1 MGSGRARRR
10 SGGQGPAT
18 LRRPELLD
26 RRSPDDALR
35 GRGRRPFPARGDH
48 RAPQRGEEGR
58 AVRDREGDG
67 GAGRRRSRDPLGAP
81 ARPRRAPG
89 GHLRRRGAAFDD
101 PPRHDGPRVVRRRC
115 PAGAREAAGA
125 PSGPDGW
132 PGHPDLVEDS
142 PMPTEAAE
150 LVFDEA
156 TKVYPGREGAAVDH
170 LSLTVPAGEIC
181 VLVGPSGGG
190 KTTALKLVNRLI
202 PLTGGDIRID
212 GRSILQH
219 DLTELRR
226 SIGYVIQQVGLFPHM
241 TVEGNIGTVPRLLG
255 WPRSRIRERVAE
267 LLELVGLDP
276 DKDRRRF
283 PAELSGGQRQRVGL
297 ARALAANPA
306 LMLMDEPFGAI
317 DPIVRARLQDEF
329 LRLQREIRKT
339 VVFVTHDVD
348 EAIKVGDRIAILRQG
363 GRLAQ
368 YDTPQKIL
376 EDPIDDFVADFVGR
390 DRALK
395 ALALRTLGELELSPA
410 PGDGLPRLPAETSLR
425 DALALLIAERR
436 DALVVVGGD
445 GSALG
450 VVRREDL
457 LA

>member
-1 MGSGRARRR
+1 
-10 SGGQGPAT
+10 
-18 LRRPELLD
+18 
-26 RRSPDDALR
+26 
-35 GRGRRPFPARGDH
+35 
-48 RAPQRGEEGR
+48 
-58 AVRDREGDG
+58 
-67 GAGRRRSRDPLGAP
+67 
-81 ARPRRAPG
+81 
-89 GHLRRRGAAFDD
+89 
-101 PPRHDGPRVVRRRC
+101 
-115 PAGAREAAGA
+115 
-125 PSGPDGW
+125 
-132 PGHPDLVEDS
+132 
-142 PMPTEAAE
+142 MPTEAAE

-202 PLTGGDIRID
+202 PLSGGDIRID
-212 GRSILQH
+212 DRSILDH
-219 DLTELRR
+219 DLVELRR

-241 TVEGNIGTVPRLLG
+241 TIEGNIGTVPRLLG
-255 WPRSRIRERVAE
+255 WERRKIRERVGE

-329 LRLQREIRKT
+329 LRLQQELRKT
-339 VVFVTHDVD
+339 VVFVTHDID
-348 EAIKVGDRIAILRQG
+348 EAIKIGDRIAILREG

-368 YDTPQKIL
+368 YDTPQQIL
-376 EDPIDDFVADFVGR
+376 EHPVDDFVADFVGQ

-395 ALALRTLGELELSPA
+395 ALSLRNLGELELA
-410 PGDGLPRLPAETSLR
+410 PVTGDGLPRLPAGATLR
-425 DALALLIAERR
+425 DALALLVAEHR
-436 DALVVVGGD
+436 DALIVTAPD
-445 GSALG
+445 GSQLG
-450 VVRREDL
+450 IATREDIL
-457 LA
+457 R